1 MSNRI
6 RGMGI
11 KRARPLKVAVL
22 VDLERR
28 PDAGGHVKCW
38 ERLAE
43 AAARHDATVDLTV
56 HFQGS
61 AGASEVLAPH
71 VRLVAHPPVFSSRL
85 LPFLGDTPEHTDLSP
100 HHPAL
105 MKALAGVDVIHTTDA
120 YFAYAQTA
128 ARAAKRYGTALVTSI
143 HTETPA
149 YTAVYAEKAI
159 RRAFGNWAGDVLA
172 ERLRVPDRLAENM
185 RRRLARYGRGCVR
198 VLIGPQ
204 ADLAQAQEMFG
215 DRVGVLRRGIDR
227 TRFTPARRDRVRLA
241 VKHGIAPDRFVL
253 FFAGRVDRG
262 KSVMTLAEATRIL
275 LARGHKIHA
284 LIAGEGSDAP
294 AIRAML
300 GRDATLP
307 GNVPQDVA
315 AWFYASSDLFVFPSR
330 VEIAPNVVL
339 EAKASG
345 LPVVVAPEGG
355 GVFVRAPGRDG
366 TIVDSSD
373 PAAWADAIGELIAD
387 PARRGAIAAA
397 GQVDVTTNHPSWD
410 DVYRED
416 LVEMWQAASESLQ
429 VVRSA

>member
-1 MSNRI
+1 VR
-6 RGMGI
+6 
-11 KRARPLKVAVL
+11 RPIKVAVL

-43 AAARHDATVDLTV
+43 AASRHDPSVDLTV

-61 AGASEVLAPH
+61 GGTTEALAPH
-71 VRLVAHPPVFSSRL
+71 VRLVAHDPVFSSRR

-100 HHPAL
+100 HHPGL

-128 ARAAKRYGTALVTSI
+128 TRAARRTGAALTTSI

-149 YTAVYAEKAI
+149 YTAVYADKAF
-159 RRAFGNWAGDVLA
+159 RRLLGNWAGDVLA
-172 ERLRVPDRLAENM
+172 SRLRLPDRLADNM
-185 RRRLARYGRGCVR
+185 RRKLARHGRSCFR

-204 ADLAQAQEMFG
+204 ANPAEARAMFG
-215 DRVGVLRRGIDR
+215 DRVAVLRRGIDR
-227 TRFTPARRDRVRLA
+227 TRFNPARRDRVRLA
-241 VKHGIAPDRFVL
+241 VKLGIAPDRFVL
-253 FFAGRVDRG
+253 FFAGRVDPG
-262 KSVMTLAEATRIL
+262 KSVMTLAAATRL
-275 LARGHKIHA
+275 LLERGHKVHA
-284 LIAGEGSDAP
+284 LIAGEGREAP

-300 GRDATLP
+300 GQAASLP
-307 GNVPQDVA
+307 GNVPQEVA
-315 AWFYASSDLFVFPSR
+315 AWLYASSDLFVFPSR

-355 GVFVRAPGRDG
+355 GVFVRRAGVDG
-366 TIVDSSD
+366 AVVDSAD
-373 PAAWADAIGELIAD
+373 PAAWADAIAALIAD
-387 PARRGAIAAA
+387 PARRGAMAAA
-397 GQVDVTTNHPSWD
+397 GQVDVTTSHPSWD

-416 LVEMWQAASESLQ
+416 LVATWRAACEAVQ

>member
-1 MSNRI
+1 
-6 RGMGI
+6 MGI
-11 KRARPLKVAVL
+11 KPARPLKVAVL

-56 HFQGS
+56 HFQGGP
-61 AGASEVLAPH
+61 AANEVLAPH
-71 VRLVAHPPVFSSRL
+71 VRMVAHPPVFSSRL
-85 LPFLGDTPEHTDLSP
+85 IPFLGDTPEHTDLSP

-128 ARAAKRYGTALVTSI
+128 ARAARRYGAALVTSI

-149 YTAVYAEKAI
+149 YTAVYADKAF
-159 RRAFGNWAGDVLA
+159 RRAFGNWAGEVLA
-172 ERLRVPDRLAENM
+172 ERLRVPDRLAHNM
-185 RRRLARYGRGCVR
+185 RRRLARYGRGCYR
-198 VLIGPQ
+198 VMIGSQ
-204 ADLAQAQEMFG
+204 ADRGLAQAMFG
-215 DRVGVLRRGIDR
+215 DRIAVLRRGIDR
-227 TRFTPARRDRVRLA
+227 TRFNPARRDRVRLA
-241 VKHGIAPDRFVL
+241 VKHGIAPDRCVL
-253 FFAGRVDRG
+253 FFAGRVDPG

-275 LARGHKIHA
+275 LARGHKVHA
-284 LIAGEGSDAP
+284 LIAGEGRDTP
-294 AIRAML
+294 AIRELL
-300 GRDATLP
+300 GRDVTLP
-307 GNVPQDVA
+307 GNVPQDMA

-355 GVFVRAPGRDG
+355 GAFVRAAGRDG
-366 TIVDSSD
+366 AIVESPD
-373 PAAWADAIGELIAD
+373 PAAWADAIGALIGD
-387 PARRGAIAAA
+387 PARRGAMAAA
-397 GQVDVTTNHPSWD
+397 GQVDVAANHPSWD

-416 LVEMWQAASESLQ
+416 LVDLWWEASESLR